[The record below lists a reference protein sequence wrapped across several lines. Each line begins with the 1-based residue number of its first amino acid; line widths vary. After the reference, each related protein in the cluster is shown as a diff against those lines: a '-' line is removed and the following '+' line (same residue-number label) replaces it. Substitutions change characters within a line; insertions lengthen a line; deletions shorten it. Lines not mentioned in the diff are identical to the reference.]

1 LLRFCKLKDYNL
13 LGMKDAFR
21 KKTLRRF
28 CGDFCKINRN
38 LAVIWLNLT

>member
-1 LLRFCKLKDYNL
+1 VILLRFCKLKDYNL

-28 CGDFCKINRN
+28 CGDFAAIFAKSTEI
-38 LAVIWLNLT
+38 